1 MEIVHLILGK
11 ANPARMNGVNKVVYQ
26 LATHQALHGRSVQ
39 IWGITHTPEDEN
51 FGERNFETKLFRA
64 SRNPFGVHQSLRK
77 ALYDNRSKIIVHLHG
92 GWIPRY
98 ATLARLL
105 VRWKIPYVITP
116 HGAYNT
122 QAMKRSF
129 LIKRLYFKLAEQYV
143 LRHASRIHCI
153 GASEVDGLN
162 SIFKTSNVSLMP
174 YGFTPGE
181 MLAKPSGHRQRMIV
195 GFVGRLDVHT
205 KGLDLLLDALTAIR
219 DTDIEVWIIGDGPER
234 SRLEHMIRNRKLE
247 HIVVCQGSKFGPE
260 KEEWMSK
267 MNVFVHPSR
276 NEGLPSAVLEA
287 ASLGIPCVISEAT
300 NLGSFVRAFN
310 AGFVVNT
317 DDTDHLQSALE
328 KIFALHTER
337 MLPTLG
343 ENARRMVEKAFNWQ
357 TVVHDFDSLYQY
369 DQHIPVV

>member
-1 MEIVHLILGK
+1 MEIIHLILGK

-39 IWGITHTPEDEN
+39 IWGITDTPEDQN
-51 FGERNFETKLFRA
+51 FGERNFKTRLFKA
-64 SRNPFGVHQSLRK
+64 SSNPFGIHQSLRK
-77 ALYDNRSKIIVHLHG
+77 ALYENRKRIVVHLHG

-98 ATLARLL
+98 ATLVRLL

-122 QAMKRSF
+122 EAMKRSF
-129 LIKRLYFKLAEQYV
+129 LLKRIYFQLAERYV

-162 SIFKTSNVSLMP
+162 SIFKASNVSLLP

-181 MLAKPSGHRQRMIV
+181 VSTKKSDHRSRMVI
-195 GFVGRLDVHT
+195 GFVGRLDVYT
-205 KGLDLLLDALTAIR
+205 KGLDLLLDALAAIS
-219 DTDIEVWIIGDGPER
+219 DMDIEVWIIGDGPER
-234 SRLEHMIRNRKLE
+234 ARFESMIRNRNLE
-247 HIVVCQGSKFGPE
+247 HIVVCQGSKFGSE

-287 ASLGIPCVISEAT
+287 ASLGIPCLISEAT
-300 NLGSFVRAFN
+300 NLGSFVRTFN
-310 AGFVVNT
+310 AGFVIKTN
-317 DDTDHLQSALE
+317 DADELQSALE
-328 KIFALHTER
+328 KISTLHAER
-337 MLPTLG
+337 LLPALG
-343 ENARRMVEKAFNWQ
+343 ENARRMVEKAFNWK
-357 TVVHDFDSLYQY
+357 TVVNNFDSLYQY
-369 DQHIPVV
+369 DSHVSAV